1 MTGVGGK
8 LAMLIL
14 LAGNYPDNDSVD
26 ADVEEILEDRR
37 YDFCQKESD
46 FTPLFLEYSWCP
58 IVPEYDNCP
67 GYADACDRAREA
79 LSELDLSEGG
89 GEFDWDS
96 FGHEGGGH
104 DDESTDLN
112 PNAGGTDREPPEPR
126 EVPDF
131 SGMSGFARVLFW
143 ILLALGVGYIAY
155 LIFKN
160 RNDHADEAEEEAP
173 ELGEEVEGQLATVID
188 AERKIVERDVFR
200 LLERARQAAAKG
212 LYEDAI
218 NDTYAA
224 LLRRLEGDGAI
235 EMEEHAT
242 NGDYVR
248 QLRRHPQIRAEQ
260 VETVRAIVR
269 EVEAVQFGD
278 IPAEPSIFER
288 VMNRVV
294 PLVKNQLF
302 TILGLIFVG
311 LTLTA
316 CPKNIFENDEHRGL
330 AGLSTDPLGER
341 ALAQLMRRYDIKA
354 SHRSASVEDL
364 SGKSEKRAMLLYD
377 GVWINDEEW
386 DILRDWVDE
395 GGTLIIASGRSLPD
409 WIDVSYVGSRVDSD
423 NDTLYA
429 APSEYR
435 VPDGMRTPPYNAL
448 VSDDIYSSARPFL
461 IRKIDPDCYEGE
473 YGYESECDSEA
484 YAMVSYRGSGQVYV
498 FADDML
504 FTNASMATANN
515 AAGVLQWLQGDVEHV
530 EIVNEWTGAGAETP
544 LEVVKENHLTPV
556 ILQALA
562 LLILFYLWKG
572 AAFGRLRDPAGGERR
587 AFSEHVRALG
597 LQYAKARATSHVV
610 GIYSGYI
617 LERLFE
623 RVGGRSRGGLNG
635 LAEALSQRTGMA
647 EPMVMRLLVAAHSAR
662 EGQHVS
668 PGVKEDL
675 EFMRQLSSLLGA
687 TSKKR

>member
-1 MTGVGGK
+1 MIGIGGK
-8 LAMLIL
+8 LAMFIV
-14 LAGNYPDNDSVD
+14 LAGNYPDEASVD

-37 YDFCQKESD
+37 YSFCQEEGE
-46 FTPLFLEYSWCP
+46 FTPVFLEYAWCT

-67 GYADACDRAREA
+67 GYAEACERGRQA
-79 LSELDLSEGG
+79 LMELEGSGG
-89 GEFDWDS
+89 GEFDWES
-96 FGHEGGGH
+96 FGGGGSGH
-104 DDESTDLN
+104 GDDDTTLN
-112 PNAGGTDREPPEPR
+112 PNAGGTDEEPPEAR

-155 LIFKN
+155 LIIKN
-160 RNDHADEAEEEAP
+160 RSDHDDEPEKEGP
-173 ELGEEVEGQLATVID
+173 ELGEVIEGGPDLVAD
-188 AERKIVERDVFR
+188 AARKVVERDVFR
-200 LLERARQAAAKG
+200 LLERAREAAG
-212 LYEDAI
+212 RGQFEEAI

-248 QLRRHPQIRAEQ
+248 QLRRHPQIQSEQ
-260 VETVRAIVR
+260 VETVREIVR

-278 IPAEPSIFER
+278 VAAEPSIFER

-302 TILGLIFVG
+302 TILGLLFVG
-311 LTLTA
+311 VALTA
-316 CPKNIFENDEHRGL
+316 CPRNPLKTDEHKGL

-341 ALAQLMRRYDIKA
+341 ALVQLMRRYDIEA
-354 SHRSASVEDL
+354 SHRSASVEEL
-364 SGKSEKRAMLLYD
+364 SGKSKKRGILLYD
-377 GVWINDEEW
+377 NVWITADEWE
-386 DILRDWVDE
+386 ILHEWVDE
-395 GGTLIIASGRSLPD
+395 GGTLIVASGGSLPD
-409 WIDVSYVGSRVDSD
+409 WIEVEYAGSQVEST
-423 NDTLYA
+423 NDALY
-429 APSEYR
+429 PGPNEYR
-435 VPDGMRTPPYNAL
+435 LPEGMRTPPINA
-448 VSDDIYSSARPFL
+448 VAGTDVYSSARPFL
-461 IRKIDPDCYEGE
+461 IRKHDADCYEGE
-473 YGYESECDSEA
+473 YGYDSHCESEN
-484 YAMVSYRGSGQVYV
+484 YAMVQYSGSGMVYV

-504 FTNASMATANN
+504 FTNASMATSNN
-515 AAGVLQWLQGDVEHV
+515 AAGVLQWLQADLEHV

-544 LEVVKENHLTPV
+544 LDVVKENHLTPL

-572 AAFGRLRDPAGGERR
+572 AAFGKLRDPAGGERR

-597 LQYAKARATSHVV
+597 QQYAKARATSHVV

-617 LERLFE
+617 LERLRE
-623 RVGGRSRGGLNG
+623 RLGARSGGGLHG
-635 LAEALSQRTGMA
+635 LAEALSQRTGLA
-647 EPMVMRLLVAAHSAR
+647 EPTVMRILVQAHSAR

-687 TSKKR
+687 TKKSR